1 MWGVATCLP
10 WPVSSL
16 LLGDLI
22 SLKAEQT
29 LGSFLGA
36 FRQLWL
42 DVGGAGEGT
51 LTGHTPSAS
60 LGPGMSGGG
69 VLNSPVVTPNTVA
82 RQSPMSTGF
91 SRQEYW
97 SGLPLPTLGDLPDPG
112 SKPASAVSCIGRWIL
127 YLLSHREALAC
138 QEGGTVK

>member
-1 MWGVATCLP
+1 MATCLP
-10 WPVSSL
+10 WPVSSP

-29 LGSFLGA
+29 TWLVSWSLQAALAGCRGSQG
-36 FRQLWL
+36 
-42 DVGGAGEGT
+42 
-51 LTGHTPSAS
+51 GHTPSAS

-82 RQSPMSTGF
+82 YQSPMSRVF

-97 SGLPLPTLGDLPDPG
+97 SGLPLPTLGDLPNPG
-112 SKPASAVSCIGRWIL
+112 IKPASPVS
-127 YLLSHREALAC
+127 HALA
-138 QEGGTVK
+138 GGFFTC